1 MTHSG
6 RCLCGAI
13 HYQTVGPP
21 NYVALCHCTD
31 CQRSAGAP
39 MVTWAAFRE
48 ASLTVTKGVPKTI
61 NSSPTAMRSFCAD
74 CGSGL
79 FYRNE
84 TVLPGIVDIQS
95 STLDDPSALPPTM
108 QIQTAERLAW
118 MKDVNELAQF
128 ERFPG

>member
-1 MTHSG
+1 
-6 RCLCGAI
+6 
-13 HYQTVGPP
+13 
-21 NYVALCHCTD
+21 
-31 CQRSAGAP
+31 